1 MDIFTIAICDDET
14 KMLEKIHASVS
25 ITFKNKN
32 IDTEC
37 LKFSDPMELLTAIR
51 QHPIDAVFLD
61 IDMPRISGMDIAGI
75 INTEKID
82 TAIVFVTCHDMLVY
96 DTFQYSPFAFI
107 RKSHFDCEI
116 GGVIDRII
124 SRLSTESHN
133 IILKNGTQ
141 IARIKINSVI
151 YIESTG
157 NYVNIH
163 TADGCEKYR
172 DTLSNIEQLEGGVN
186 FIRVHKGFIVNIGH
200 IERLT
205 GNSLIM
211 SNGAEIPMGRN
222 YEKNVKSKIL
232 QSFRRQ
238 V

>member
-1 MDIFTIAICDDET
+1 MDIFTIAICDDEA

-25 ITFKNKN
+25 DTFKNKN
-32 IDTEC
+32 IDAEC
-37 LKFSDPMELLTAIR
+37 LKFSDPMELLNSIR
-51 QHPIDAVFLD
+51 QHSIDALFLD

-116 GGVIDRII
+116 DGVIDRII
-124 SRLSTESHN
+124 SQLSAKN
-133 IILKNGTQ
+133 RDIILKNGTQ
-141 IARIKINSVI
+141 IARIKISGII
-151 YIESTG
+151 YIESAG

-163 TADGCEKYR
+163 TTNGCEKYR

-186 FIRVHKGFIVNIGH
+186 FIRVHKGFIANINH
-200 IERLT
+200 IERLS
-205 GNSLIM
+205 GDELIM
-211 SNGAEIPMGRN
+211 TDGAHIPVGRM
-222 YEKNVKSKIL
+222 YEKTVKSKIL